1 MSFLLGLTGSIGM
14 GKSTTAD
21 MFREAGVPVWD
32 ADATVAKLYG
42 KGGSAVAPLSALNMG
57 LIQNDAVDRVA
68 LKNWVKTD
76 PNALNRLESLIH
88 PLVAADRAKF
98 IDDHAEQSLIVCDIP
113 LLYETG
119 ADQWLDAV
127 LVVTT
132 DAQTQKARVMARAGM
147 DPELFDQILVRQ
159 MPSFDNIA
167 RADYVIETNSFEGA
181 RQAVHDLINDL
192 KARTTCCARLF

>member
-42 KGGSAVAPLSALNMG
+42 KGGAAVAPLSALNMG
-57 LIQNDAVDRVA
+57 LIQNDAVDREA

-88 PLVAADRAKF
+88 PLVAADRAEF

-132 DAQTQKARVMARAGM
+132 DAETQKARVMARAGM
-147 DPELFDQILVRQ
+147 DSALFDRILARQ
-159 MPSFDNIA
+159 MPNSEKIA

-181 RQAVHDLINDL
+181 RKAVHDLINDL
-192 KARTTCCARLF
+192 TARAT

>member
-32 ADATVAKLYG
+32 ADATVAKLYA
-42 KGGSAVAPLSALNMG
+42 KGGAAVAPLSALNMG
-57 LIQNDAVDRVA
+57 LIRNDAVDRVA

-76 PNALNRLESLIH
+76 PIALNWLESHIH

-98 IDDHAEQSLIVCDIP
+98 IDDHADQSLIVCDIP

-132 DAQTQKARVMARAGM
+132 DAQTQKARVMARAGL

-159 MPSFDNIA
+159 MPSSEKIA

-181 RQAVHDLINDL
+181 RKAVHDLINDL
-192 KARTTCCARLF
+192 TARAT

>member
-42 KGGSAVAPLSALNMG
+42 KGGAAVAPLSALNMG
-57 LIQNDAVDRVA
+57 LIQNDAVDREA

-88 PLVAADRAKF
+88 PLAAADRAEF

-132 DAQTQKARVMARAGM
+132 DAETQKARVMERAGM
-147 DPELFDQILVRQ
+147 DSALFDRILARQ
-159 MPSFDNIA
+159 MPNSEKIA

-181 RQAVHDLINDL
+181 RKAVHDLINDL
-192 KARTTCCARLF
+192 TARAT

>member
-32 ADATVAKLYG
+32 ADATVAKLYA
-42 KGGSAVAPLSALNMG
+42 KGGAAVAPLSALNMG

-98 IDDHAEQSLIVCDIP
+98 IDDHAGQSLIVCDIP

-159 MPSFDNIA
+159 MPSSEKIA

-181 RQAVHDLINDL
+181 RKAVHDLINDL
-192 KARTTCCARLF
+192 TARAT

>member
-14 GKSTTAD
+14 GKSTTAG
-21 MFREAGVPVWD
+21 MFRDAGVPVWD

-42 KGGSAVAPLSALNMG
+42 KGGAAVAPLSALNRG
-57 LIQNDAVDRVA
+57 LIQNDAVDREA
-68 LKNWVKTD
+68 LKNWVKKD

-88 PLVAADRAKF
+88 PLVAADRAEF

-132 DAQTQKARVMARAGM
+132 DAETQKARVMERAGM
-147 DPELFDQILVRQ
+147 DPALFDRILARQ
-159 MPSFDNIA
+159 MPNSEKIA

-181 RQAVHDLINDL
+181 RKAVHDLINDL
-192 KARTTCCARLF
+192 TARTL

>member
-32 ADATVAKLYG
+32 ADATVAKLYA
-42 KGGSAVAPLSALNMG
+42 KGGAAVALLSALNMG

-76 PNALNRLESLIH
+76 PNALNWLESHIH

-98 IDDHAEQSLIVCDIP
+98 IDDHADQSLIVCDIP

-159 MPSFDNIA
+159 MPSSEKIA

-181 RQAVHDLINDL
+181 RKAVHDLINDL
-192 KARTTCCARLF
+192 TARAT

>member
-32 ADATVAKLYG
+32 ADATVAKLYA
-42 KGGSAVAPLSALNMG
+42 KGGAAVAPLSALNMG
-57 LIQNDAVDRVA
+57 LIQNDAVDREA

-159 MPSFDNIA
+159 MPSSEKTT

-181 RQAVHDLINDL
+181 RKAVHDLINDL
-192 KARTTCCARLF
+192 TARAT

>member
-32 ADATVAKLYG
+32 ADATVAKLYA
-42 KGGSAVAPLSALNMG
+42 KGGAAVAPLSALNMG
-57 LIQNDAVDRVA
+57 LIQNDAVDRAA

-132 DAQTQKARVMARAGM
+132 AAETQKARVMARAGM
-147 DPELFDQILVRQ
+147 DPQLFDQILARQ
-159 MPSFDNIA
+159 MPSSEKIA

-181 RQAVHDLINDL
+181 RKAVHDLINDL
-192 KARTTCCARLF
+192 TARAT

>member
-32 ADATVAKLYG
+32 ADATVAKLYA
-42 KGGSAVAPLSALNMG
+42 KGGAAVAPLSALNMG
-57 LIQNDAVDRVA
+57 LIQNDAVDRAA

-76 PNALNRLESLIH
+76 PNALNRLEFLIH

-98 IDDHAEQSLIVCDIP
+98 IDDHAKQSLIVCDIP

-132 DAQTQKARVMARAGM
+132 DAETQKARVMARAGM
-147 DPELFDQILVRQ
+147 DPQLFDQILARQ
-159 MPSFDNIA
+159 MPSSEKIA

-181 RQAVHDLINDL
+181 RKAVHDLINDL
-192 KARTTCCARLF
+192 TARAT

>member
-32 ADATVAKLYG
+32 ADATVAKLYA
-42 KGGSAVAPLSALNMG
+42 KGGAAVALLSALNMG

-76 PNALNRLESLIH
+76 LNALNWLESHIH

-98 IDDHAEQSLIVCDIP
+98 IDDHADQSLIVCDIP

-147 DPELFDQILVRQ
+147 DPELFHQILVRQ
-159 MPSFDNIA
+159 MPSSEKIA
-167 RADYVIETNSFEGA
+167 HADYVIETNSFEGA
-181 RQAVHDLINDL
+181 RKAVHDLINDL
-192 KARTTCCARLF
+192 TARAT

>member
-42 KGGSAVAPLSALNMG
+42 KGGAAVASLSALNRG

-76 PNALNRLESLIH
+76 PNALNRLELLIH
-88 PLVAADRAKF
+88 PLVAADRAEF

-132 DAQTQKARVMARAGM
+132 DAETQKARVMERAGM
-147 DPELFDQILVRQ
+147 DPVLFDRILARQ
-159 MPSFDNIA
+159 MPSSEKIA
-167 RADYVIETNSFEGA
+167 CADYVIETNSFEGA
-181 RQAVHDLINDL
+181 RKAVHDLINDL
-192 KARTTCCARLF
+192 TARTS

>member
-32 ADATVAKLYG
+32 ADATVAKLYA
-42 KGGSAVAPLSALNMG
+42 KGGAAVAPLSALNMG

-76 PNALNRLESLIH
+76 PNALNWLESLIH

-159 MPSFDNIA
+159 MPSSEKIA

-181 RQAVHDLINDL
+181 RKAVHDLINDL
-192 KARTTCCARLF
+192 TARAT

>member
-21 MFREAGVPVWD
+21 MFRDAGVPVWD
-32 ADATVAKLYG
+32 ADATVAKLYA
-42 KGGSAVAPLSALNMG
+42 KGGAAVAPLLTLNMG
-57 LIQNDAVDRVA
+57 LIQNDAVNRVA

-159 MPSFDNIA
+159 MPSSEKIA

-181 RQAVHDLINDL
+181 RKAVHDLINDL
-192 KARTTCCARLF
+192 TARAT

>member
-32 ADATVAKLYG
+32 ADATVAKLYA
-42 KGGSAVAPLSALNMG
+42 KGGAAVAPLSALNMG

-98 IDDHAEQSLIVCDIP
+98 IDDHAGQSLIVCDIP

-159 MPSFDNIA
+159 MPSSEKTA

-181 RQAVHDLINDL
+181 RKAVHDLINDL
-192 KARTTCCARLF
+192 TARAT

>member
-32 ADATVAKLYG
+32 ADATVAKLYA
-42 KGGSAVAPLSALNMG
+42 KGGAAVAPLSALNMG
-57 LIQNDAVDRVA
+57 LIQNEAVDRAA

-76 PNALNRLESLIH
+76 PNALNRLEPLIH

-98 IDDHAEQSLIVCDIP
+98 IDDHADQSLIVCDIP
-113 LLYETG
+113 LLYETS

-132 DAQTQKARVMARAGM
+132 HAETQKARVMARAGM
-147 DPELFDQILVRQ
+147 DPQLFDQILARQ
-159 MPSFDNIA
+159 MPSSEKIA

-181 RQAVHDLINDL
+181 RKAVHDLINDL
-192 KARTTCCARLF
+192 TARAT

>member
-21 MFREAGVPVWD
+21 MFREAGIPVWD

-42 KGGSAVAPLSALNMG
+42 KSGAAVAPLSALNRG
-57 LIQNDAVDRVA
+57 LIQNDAVDREA

-88 PLVAADRAKF
+88 PLAAADRAEF
-98 IDDHAEQSLIVCDIP
+98 IDDHSEQSLIVCDIP

-132 DAQTQKARVMARAGM
+132 DAETQKARVMGRAGM
-147 DPELFDQILVRQ
+147 DPALFDRILARQ
-159 MPSFDNIA
+159 MPNSEKIA

-181 RQAVHDLINDL
+181 RKAVHDLINDL
-192 KARTTCCARLF
+192 TARTL

>member
-42 KGGSAVAPLSALNMG
+42 KGGAAVAPLSALNMG
-57 LIQNDAVDRVA
+57 LIQNDAVDREA

-88 PLVAADRAKF
+88 PLVAADRAEF

-132 DAQTQKARVMARAGM
+132 DAETQKARVMARAGM
-147 DPELFDQILVRQ
+147 DPQLFDQILARQ
-159 MPSFDNIA
+159 MPSSEKIA

-181 RQAVHDLINDL
+181 RKAVHDLINDL
-192 KARTTCCARLF
+192 TARAT

>member
-42 KGGSAVAPLSALNMG
+42 KGGAAVAPLSALNMG
-57 LIQNDAVDRVA
+57 LIQNDAVDREA

-88 PLVAADRAKF
+88 PLVAADRAEF

-132 DAQTQKARVMARAGM
+132 DAETQKARVMARAGM
-147 DPELFDQILVRQ
+147 DSALFDRILARQ
-159 MPSFDNIA
+159 MPNSDKIA

-181 RQAVHDLINDL
+181 RKAVHDLINDL
-192 KARTTCCARLF
+192 TARAT

>member
-32 ADATVAKLYG
+32 ADATVARLYG
-42 KGGSAVAPLSALNMG
+42 KGGAAVAPLSALNMG

-159 MPSFDNIA
+159 MPSSEKTT

-181 RQAVHDLINDL
+181 RKAVHDLINDL
-192 KARTTCCARLF
+192 TARAT

>member
-42 KGGSAVAPLSALNMG
+42 KGGAAVAPLSALNMG
-57 LIQNDAVDRVA
+57 LIQNDAVDREA

-88 PLVAADRAKF
+88 PLAAADRAEF
-98 IDDHAEQSLIVCDIP
+98 IDDHSEQSLIVCDIP

-132 DAQTQKARVMARAGM
+132 DAETQKARVMERAGM
-147 DPELFDQILVRQ
+147 DSALFDRILARQ
-159 MPSFDNIA
+159 MPNSEKIA

-181 RQAVHDLINDL
+181 RKAVHDLINDL
-192 KARTTCCARLF
+192 TARAT

>member
-32 ADATVAKLYG
+32 ADATVAKLYA
-42 KGGSAVAPLSALNMG
+42 KGGAAVAPLSALNMG
-57 LIQNDAVDRVA
+57 LIQNDTVDRAA

-132 DAQTQKARVMARAGM
+132 AAETQKARVMARAGM
-147 DPELFDQILVRQ
+147 DPQLFDQILARQ
-159 MPSFDNIA
+159 MPSSEKIA

-181 RQAVHDLINDL
+181 RKAVHDLINDL
-192 KARTTCCARLF
+192 TARAT

>member
-42 KGGSAVAPLSALNMG
+42 KGGAAVAPLSALNMG
-57 LIQNDAVDRVA
+57 LIQNDAVDREA

-88 PLVAADRAKF
+88 PLVAADRAEF

-132 DAQTQKARVMARAGM
+132 DAETQKARVMERAGM
-147 DPELFDQILVRQ
+147 DPALFDRILARQ
-159 MPSFDNIA
+159 MPNSDKIA
-167 RADYVIETNSFEGA
+167 RADYVIETNSFEAA
-181 RQAVHDLINDL
+181 RKAVHDLINDL
-192 KARTTCCARLF
+192 TARTS

>member
-42 KGGSAVAPLSALNMG
+42 KGGAAVAPLSALNMG
-57 LIQNDAVDRVA
+57 LIQNDAVDREA

-88 PLVAADRAKF
+88 PLAAADRAEF
-98 IDDHAEQSLIVCDIP
+98 IDDHSEQSLIVCDIP

-132 DAQTQKARVMARAGM
+132 DAETQKARVMERAGM
-147 DPELFDQILVRQ
+147 DSALFDRILVRQ
-159 MPSFDNIA
+159 MPNSEKIA

-181 RQAVHDLINDL
+181 RKAVHDLINDL
-192 KARTTCCARLF
+192 TARAT

>member
-32 ADATVAKLYG
+32 ADATVAKLYA
-42 KGGSAVAPLSALNMG
+42 KGGAAVAPLSALNMG
-57 LIQNDAVDRVA
+57 LIQNEAVDRAA

-76 PNALNRLESLIH
+76 LNALNRLESLVH

-113 LLYETG
+113 LLYEIG

-132 DAQTQKARVMARAGM
+132 DAETQKVRVMRRPGM
-147 DPELFDQILVRQ
+147 DFTLLDQILVRQ
-159 MPSFDNIA
+159 MPSSEKIA

-181 RQAVHDLINDL
+181 RKAVHDLINDL
-192 KARTTCCARLF
+192 TPRTS

>member
-42 KGGSAVAPLSALNMG
+42 KGGAAVAPLSALNMG
-57 LIQNDAVDRVA
+57 LIQNDAVDREA

-88 PLVAADRAKF
+88 PLVAADRAEF

-132 DAQTQKARVMARAGM
+132 DAETQKARVMERAGM
-147 DPELFDQILVRQ
+147 DSALFDRILARQ
-159 MPSFDNIA
+159 MPNSEKIA

-181 RQAVHDLINDL
+181 RKAVHDLINDL
-192 KARTTCCARLF
+192 TARTS

>member
-42 KGGSAVAPLSALNMG
+42 KGGAAVAALSALNRG

-76 PNALNRLESLIH
+76 PNALNRLELLIH
-88 PLVAADRAKF
+88 PLVAADRAEF

-132 DAQTQKARVMARAGM
+132 DAETQKARVMERAGM
-147 DPELFDQILVRQ
+147 DPVLFDRILARQ
-159 MPSFDNIA
+159 MPSSEKIA

-181 RQAVHDLINDL
+181 RKAVHDLINDL
-192 KARTTCCARLF
+192 TARTS

>member
-32 ADATVAKLYG
+32 ADATVAKQYA
-42 KGGSAVAPLSALNMG
+42 KGGAAVAPLSALNMG
-57 LIQNDAVDRVA
+57 LIQNDAVDRIA

-132 DAQTQKARVMARAGM
+132 AAETQKARVMARAGM
-147 DPELFDQILVRQ
+147 DPQLFDQILARQ
-159 MPSFDNIA
+159 MPSSEKIA

-181 RQAVHDLINDL
+181 RKAVHDLINDL
-192 KARTTCCARLF
+192 TARAT

>member
-32 ADATVAKLYG
+32 ADATVAKLYA
-42 KGGSAVAPLSALNMG
+42 KGGAAVAPLSALTMR
-57 LIQNDAVDRVA
+57 LIQNEAVDREA

-76 PNALNRLESLIH
+76 MDALNRLESLVH
-88 PLVAADRAKF
+88 PLVAAGRAKF
-98 IDDHAEQSLIVCDIP
+98 IDDHAKQPLIVCDIP

-132 DAQTQKARVMARAGM
+132 DAETQKIRVMGRPGM
-147 DPELFDQILVRQ
+147 DSALLDQILARQ
-159 MPSFDNIA
+159 MPSSEKIA

-181 RQAVHDLINDL
+181 RKAVHDVINNL
-192 KARTTCCARLF
+192 TARTS

>member
-14 GKSTTAD
+14 GKSTTAG
-21 MFREAGVPVWD
+21 MFRDAGVPVWD

-42 KGGSAVAPLSALNMG
+42 KGGAAVAPLSALNMG
-57 LIQNDAVDRVA
+57 LIQNDAVDREA
-68 LKNWVKTD
+68 LKNWVKKD
-76 PNALNRLESLIH
+76 PNVLNRLESLIH
-88 PLVAADRAKF
+88 PLVAADRAEF

-132 DAQTQKARVMARAGM
+132 DAETQKARVMERAGM
-147 DPELFDQILVRQ
+147 DPALFDRILARQ
-159 MPSFDNIA
+159 MPNSEKIA

-181 RQAVHDLINDL
+181 RKAVHDLINDL
-192 KARTTCCARLF
+192 TARTL

>member
-32 ADATVAKLYG
+32 ADATVAKQYA
-42 KGGSAVAPLSALNMG
+42 KGGAAVAPLSALNMG
-57 LIQNDAVDRVA
+57 LIQNDTVDRAA

-132 DAQTQKARVMARAGM
+132 AAETQKARVMARAGM
-147 DPELFDQILVRQ
+147 DPQLFDQILARQ
-159 MPSFDNIA
+159 MPSSEKIA

-181 RQAVHDLINDL
+181 RKAVHDLINDL
-192 KARTTCCARLF
+192 RARTT

>member
-32 ADATVAKLYG
+32 ADATVAKLYA
-42 KGGSAVAPLSALNMG
+42 KGGAAVAPLSALNMG

-76 PNALNRLESLIH
+76 PNALNWLESHIH
-88 PLVAADRAKF
+88 PLVAVDRAKF
-98 IDDHAEQSLIVCDIP
+98 IDDHADQSLIVCDIP

-159 MPSFDNIA
+159 MPSSEKIA

-181 RQAVHDLINDL
+181 RKAVHDLINDL
-192 KARTTCCARLF
+192 TARAT

>member
-32 ADATVAKLYG
+32 ADATVAKLYA
-42 KGGSAVAPLSALNMG
+42 KGGAAVAPLSALNMG
-57 LIQNDAVDRVA
+57 LIRNDAVDRVA

-98 IDDHAEQSLIVCDIP
+98 IDDHAGQSLIVCDIP

-159 MPSFDNIA
+159 MPSSEKTT

-181 RQAVHDLINDL
+181 RKAVHDLINDL
-192 KARTTCCARLF
+192 TARAT

>member
-42 KGGSAVAPLSALNMG
+42 KGGAAVAPLSALNMG
-57 LIQNDAVDRVA
+57 LIQNDAVDREA

-76 PNALNRLESLIH
+76 PNALNRLELLIH
-88 PLVAADRAKF
+88 PLVAADRAEF

-132 DAQTQKARVMARAGM
+132 DAETQKARVMERAGM
-147 DPELFDQILVRQ
+147 DPVLFDRILARQ
-159 MPSFDNIA
+159 MPSSEKIA

-181 RQAVHDLINDL
+181 RKAVHDLINDL
-192 KARTTCCARLF
+192 TARTS

>member
-42 KGGSAVAPLSALNMG
+42 KGGAAVAPLSALNRG
-57 LIQNDAVDRVA
+57 LIQNDAVDREA
-68 LKNWVKTD
+68 LKNWVKKD

-88 PLVAADRAKF
+88 PLVAADRAEF

-132 DAQTQKARVMARAGM
+132 DAETQKARVMGRAGM
-147 DPELFDQILVRQ
+147 DPALFDRILARQ
-159 MPSFDNIA
+159 MPNSEKIA

-181 RQAVHDLINDL
+181 RKAVHDLINDL
-192 KARTTCCARLF
+192 TARTL

>member
-32 ADATVAKLYG
+32 ADATVAKLYA
-42 KGGSAVAPLSALNMG
+42 KGGAAVAPLSALNMG
-57 LIQNDAVDRVA
+57 LIQNDAVDRAA

-147 DPELFDQILVRQ
+147 DPQLFDQILARQ
-159 MPSFDNIA
+159 MPSSEKIA

-181 RQAVHDLINDL
+181 RKAVHDLINDL
-192 KARTTCCARLF
+192 TARAT

>member
-32 ADATVAKLYG
+32 ADATVAKLYA
-42 KGGSAVAPLSALNMG
+42 KGGAAVAPLSALNMR
-57 LIQNDAVDRVA
+57 LIQNEAVDRA
-68 LKNWVKTD
+68 TLKKWVKTD
-76 PNALNRLESLIH
+76 MDALNRLESLVH

-98 IDDHAEQSLIVCDIP
+98 IDDHAEQPLIVCDIP

-147 DPELFDQILVRQ
+147 DPELFDQILARQ
-159 MPSFDNIA
+159 MPSSEKIA

-181 RQAVHDLINDL
+181 RKAVHDLINDL
-192 KARTTCCARLF
+192 TARAT

>member
-32 ADATVAKLYG
+32 ADATVAKLYA
-42 KGGSAVAPLSALNMG
+42 KGGAAVALLSALNMG

-76 PNALNRLESLIH
+76 PNALNWLESHIH

-98 IDDHAEQSLIVCDIP
+98 IDDHADQSLIVCDIP

-127 LVVTT
+127 LVVST

-159 MPSFDNIA
+159 MPSSEKTT

-181 RQAVHDLINDL
+181 RKAVHDLINDL
-192 KARTTCCARLF
+192 TARAT

>member
-14 GKSTTAD
+14 GKSTTAG
-21 MFREAGVPVWD
+21 MFRDAGVPVWD

-42 KGGSAVAPLSALNMG
+42 KGGAAVAPLSALNRG
-57 LIQNDAVDRVA
+57 LIQNDAVDREA
-68 LKNWVKTD
+68 LKNWVKKD
-76 PNALNRLESLIH
+76 PNVLNRLESLIH
-88 PLVAADRAKF
+88 PLVAADRAEF

-132 DAQTQKARVMARAGM
+132 DAETQKARVMERAGM
-147 DPELFDQILVRQ
+147 DPALFDRILARQ
-159 MPSFDNIA
+159 MPNSEKIA

-181 RQAVHDLINDL
+181 RKAVHDLINDL
-192 KARTTCCARLF
+192 TARTL